1 MCYCLIKY
9 DVIQILQSGQK
20 KIQVYVHMY
29 ISMYICMYLPV
40 KCILLLCWLC
50 YFKNRSVRRHK
61 GDLYVKKYWKSLLPH
76 VSYCFFYCSQSAIVI
91 IQNLGALGLIP
102 RLSLIS
108 VILMSWHHILP
119 LLILTTIAIINSF
132 KCYISFYSLTFS
144 FSRNYF

>member
-1 MCYCLIKY
+1 
-9 DVIQILQSGQK
+9 
-20 KIQVYVHMY
+20 MY
-29 ISMYICMYLPV
+29 ISMCICMYLPV
-40 KCILLLCWLC
+40 RCLLLLCWLC

-76 VSYCFFYCSQSAIVI
+76 RCLLLLLPLQSQSAIVI
-91 IQNLGALGLIP
+91 ILNLGALGLIP

-108 VILMSWHHILP
+108 VILMSWHHILL

-144 FSRNYF
+144 FSRNYFKKANKKKTG